1 MLNRPVN
8 KGLTA
13 QSDITREAA
22 TQCSKIK
29 TEVMVFKL
37 QHYNYTWVTI
47 TITYNRI
54 SAVLITGC
62 LPAKTT

>member
-8 KGLTA
+8 KELTA

-29 TEVMVFKL
+29 TQVMVFKL
-37 QHYNYTWVTI
+37 QHYNSTWVTV
-47 TITYNRI
+47 TYSRI

-62 LPAKTT
+62 LPAKTI